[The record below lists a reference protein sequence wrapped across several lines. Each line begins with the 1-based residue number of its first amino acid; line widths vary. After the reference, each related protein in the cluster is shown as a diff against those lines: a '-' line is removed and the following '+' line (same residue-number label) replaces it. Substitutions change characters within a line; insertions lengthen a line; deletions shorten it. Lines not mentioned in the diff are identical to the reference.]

1 MRERDFTRPRVQAAA
16 DQRRHAGG
24 MVWSSKRPPIG
35 QRAAFDF
42 AGDGRDHRDFQ
53 KFGRRER
60 WKNRRKPRR
69 QHRFAGTRRPHHEEV
84 VAAGRRDFERPL
96 GAFLALDVG
105 EIERHGFGFEDFGL
119 LPRQHLRAFEM
130 IGELN
135 ERGGGDDFDF
145 RARPSGFRSAARRTD
160 QAFAAG
166 IGADRRRQHAGDRR
180 DGAVEAK
187 LAQNGKS
194 RQRVVRDGSDRY
206 HEPERNRQVVVAAF
220 LRKVGRREVDGD
232 APSGQR
238 EPRSNQS
245 GAHALAGF

>member
-1 MRERDFTRPRVQAAA
+1 M
-16 DQRRHAGG
+16 
-24 MVWSSKRPPIG
+24 
-35 QRAAFDF
+35 
-42 AGDGRDHRDFQ
+42 
-53 KFGRRER
+53 
-60 WKNRRKPRR
+60 
-69 QHRFAGTRRPHHEEV
+69 
-84 VAAGRRDFERPL
+84 AAGRRDFERPL

-145 RARPSGFRSAARRTD
+145 RARPSGFKSAARRTD

-206 HEPERNRQVVVAAF
+206 HEPERNRQVVVVAF